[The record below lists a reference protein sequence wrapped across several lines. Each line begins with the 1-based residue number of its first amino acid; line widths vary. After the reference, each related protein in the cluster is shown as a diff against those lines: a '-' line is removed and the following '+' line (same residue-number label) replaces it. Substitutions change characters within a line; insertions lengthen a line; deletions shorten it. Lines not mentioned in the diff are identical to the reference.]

1 MFSFLFDLMS
11 EFFLLESGGREKK
24 VINVSKQTNKKKSQQ
39 KMFLPLTFT
48 LVSLQEGGRE
58 RPQSVCEI

>member
-1 MFSFLFDLMS
+1 MS

-48 LVSLQEGGRE
+48 LVSLQEGGRRE